1 MEGSKALY
9 LEALAR
15 ERGQGFVRFD
25 YSGHGLS
32 DGDFRDGTISRWAED
47 SLAVIDALTE
57 GPQILIG
64 SSMGG
69 WLMLLAALA
78 RPERIAG
85 LIGIAAAPD
94 FTKRLQWPKL
104 TQNNRQR

>member
-1 MEGSKALY
+1 MTDTLIRPDGTRLVYNRLAPQEGHSGPGLVFLCGFGSDMEGSKALY

-15 ERGQGFVRFD
+15 ERGQGFIRFD

-69 WLMLLAALA
+69 
-78 RPERIAG
+78 
-85 LIGIAAAPD
+85 
-94 FTKRLQWPKL
+94 
-104 TQNNRQR
+104 